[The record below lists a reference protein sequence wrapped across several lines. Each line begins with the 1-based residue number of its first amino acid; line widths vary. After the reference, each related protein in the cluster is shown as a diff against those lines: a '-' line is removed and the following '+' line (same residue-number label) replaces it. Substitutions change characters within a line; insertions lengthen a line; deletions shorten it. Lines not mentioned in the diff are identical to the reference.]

1 MGFRRKINVGGSV
14 GMSELMDMM
23 EQVKALKNGVGIQNI
38 LTAAYKI
45 LGNPIVMFNTEYNLL
60 SYTEVVTDDPV
71 WNEIIT
77 QGTFSMETQE
87 IFKSEGFIEA
97 MANTKRI
104 TYMSSDKLK
113 YDRIVGKVYNK
124 NNVHVANLVTVEC
137 DKPFAL
143 HDPVV
148 FEAIC
153 KLMTREISNSEFY
166 QEYGKIYQETLIKN
180 LIDGNFDD
188 RELYASHVAIL
199 YDNLKDNLYLAVVD
213 ISQCDPDYAKLVYFR
228 DLFRQMQ
235 TEYRYAIYSNYIL
248 IIISTNNRILDV
260 NKELNE
266 LNLLFEQNKMYAGI
280 SGRFENL
287 FELRKYYM
295 EALKALKYVLESKS
309 SQRIF
314 PQNINSINAME
325 QIRSLKNDMGIDSLL
340 NMAYEILGN
349 PVLFHGREFNLLACT
364 ENVEIDDPIWREYIT
379 YGTVSDKTIEFF
391 INEGFI
397 DAAMNTNSVTFL
409 NSDKLKYDRLFGKI
423 CNKDNIVVGNLVIL
437 VCKRLIEGDEM
448 ALFGAFCRKLSEEVS
463 RIDSYN
469 NYSKT
474 YSETLISKLLN
485 GKINEYDLFSE
496 DIVNF
501 YDTLRDNLYV
511 VVVDITQRNS
521 KFVNLRYLRDLF
533 KKLKT
538 VNRYALYSNYIVI
551 IISSNKPSFNVYE
564 ELNEIYKVL
573 ELYNIFV
580 GISSRFGNIC
590 ELQKYYTEA
599 VNTLNNG
606 LKNRGRHGNQWIFP
620 SDETYVDN

>member
-1 MGFRRKINVGGSV
+1 
-14 GMSELMDMM
+14 
-23 EQVKALKNGVGIQNI
+23 
-38 LTAAYKI
+38 
-45 LGNPIVMFNTEYNLL
+45 
-60 SYTEVVTDDPV
+60 
-71 WNEIIT
+71 
-77 QGTFSMETQE
+77 
-87 IFKSEGFIEA
+87 
-97 MANTKRI
+97 
-104 TYMSSDKLK
+104 
-113 YDRIVGKVYNK
+113 
-124 NNVHVANLVTVEC
+124 
-137 DKPFAL
+137 
-143 HDPVV
+143 
-148 FEAIC
+148 
-153 KLMTREISNSEFY
+153 
-166 QEYGKIYQETLIKN
+166 
-180 LIDGNFDD
+180 
-188 RELYASHVAIL
+188 
-199 YDNLKDNLYLAVVD
+199 
-213 ISQCDPDYAKLVYFR
+213 
-228 DLFRQMQ
+228 
-235 TEYRYAIYSNYIL
+235 
-248 IIISTNNRILDV
+248 
-260 NKELNE
+260 
-266 LNLLFEQNKMYAGI
+266 
-280 SGRFENL
+280 
-287 FELRKYYM
+287 
-295 EALKALKYVLESKS
+295 
-309 SQRIF
+309 
-314 PQNINSINAME
+314 
-325 QIRSLKNDMGIDSLL
+325 
-340 NMAYEILGN
+340 
-349 PVLFHGREFNLLACT
+349 
-364 ENVEIDDPIWREYIT
+364 
-379 YGTVSDKTIEFF
+379 
-391 INEGFI
+391 
-397 DAAMNTNSVTFL
+397 MNTNSVTFL

-437 VCKRLIEGDEM
+437 VCKRPIEGDEM

-606 LKNRGRHGNQWIFP
+606 LKNKGRHGNQWIFP